1 MTTEPRY
8 LVCPSCEHRKR
19 VTSEGDSRPK
29 ESGEIRPTDG
39 ETVCPECGSGRAYR
53 AAEPTLPDAETET
66 YVKFD
71 AESAGG
77 ER

>member
-1 MTTEPRY
+1 M
-8 LVCPSCEHRKR
+8 
-19 VTSEGDSRPK
+19 TSEGESRPK
-29 ESGEIRPTDG
+29 ESGKVRSTDG

-71 AESAGG
+71 AGSAG
-77 ER
+77 E

>member
-1 MTTEPRY
+1 MTTGPRY
-8 LVCPSCEHRKR
+8 LVCPSCEHRER
-19 VTSEGDSRPK
+19 VTSEGESRPK
-29 ESGEIRPTDG
+29 ESGEIHPTD
-39 ETVCPECGSGRAYR
+39 CPECGSGRAYR

-77 ER
+77 E

>member
-8 LVCPSCEHRKR
+8 LVCPSCEHRER

-29 ESGEIRPTDG
+29 ESGEICSTDC
-39 ETVCPECGSGRAYR
+39 ETVCPECGSRRAYR

>member
-8 LVCPSCEHRKR
+8 LVCPSCEHRER
-19 VTSEGDSRPK
+19 VTSEGENQPK
-29 ESGEIRPTDG
+29 ESGETHPTGG

-77 ER
+77 E

>member
-8 LVCPSCEHRKR
+8 LVYPNCEHRER

-29 ESGEIRPTDG
+29 ESGETHPTDG
-39 ETVCPECGSGRAYR
+39 ETVCPRCGSGRAYR
-53 AAEPTLPDAETET
+53 AAEPRLPDAETET

-77 ER
+77 E

>member
-1 MTTEPRY
+1 MTTGPRY
-8 LVCPSCEHRKR
+8 LVCPSCEHRER

-29 ESGEIRPTDG
+29 ESGKVRSTDG

-77 ER
+77 E

>member
-1 MTTEPRY
+1 MMTGPRY
-8 LVCPSCEHRKR
+8 LVCPSCEHRER

-29 ESGEIRPTDG
+29 ESGEIRPTD
-39 ETVCPECGSGRAYR
+39 CPECGSGRAYR

-77 ER
+77 E